1 MESIFNTSFFQVGG
15 VSYKEDGLEEMDSLR
30 NQKSEEDP
38 ENFVFEESGNE
49 YYDRPDERKSVTISF
64 SLEEDLTLLCD
75 NSNVQ

>member
-15 VSYKEDGLEEMDSLR
+15 VSYKEDGFEEMDSLR

-49 YYDRPDERKSVTISF
+49 YYD
-64 SLEEDLTLLCD
+64 
-75 NSNVQ
+75 